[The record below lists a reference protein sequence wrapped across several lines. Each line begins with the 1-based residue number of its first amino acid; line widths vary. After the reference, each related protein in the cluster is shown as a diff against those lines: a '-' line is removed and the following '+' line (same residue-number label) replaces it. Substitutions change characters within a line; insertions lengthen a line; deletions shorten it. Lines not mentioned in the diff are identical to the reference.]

1 MSIIS
6 SPKKSAGG
14 IIGTGD
20 GTAVTGAGAA
30 AIGDGIG
37 AVTGV
42 GTTVT
47 GTVIAGEARGRLD
60 WHHSLRHLESY
71 FRRV

>member
-37 AVTGV
+37 AVTG
-42 GTTVT
+42 
-47 GTVIAGEARGRLD
+47 TVIAGEARGRLD